1 MSVDAAA
8 IIVAITTAAGAIVQ
22 GADLPQP
29 VKDQAIEAV
38 QNAEESSPEVQ
49 KQVEDA
55 IAAMPEGTRQQA
67 EKMVEQAGDVVKDA
81 TDPYIPEQK
90 KAPNPGNALA
100 APPPAP
106 SGLGARSAPV
116 PHAIGGAP
124 AVGGSGALVPFVPS
138 AVGST
143 GSVGQSFAD
152 IPGLPFLGAL
162 GSLVPAVP
170 AGFPGVSLAPVGAIA
185 VFAPWIRKAGSLCEG
200 VKPATLAALYSID
213 SGFRYG
219 VGAPT
224 SPSGERGPGQFTQEE
239 WAQYGK
245 DADGNGKAEILGV
258 ADPVMA
264 SGHKLCD
271 MFGQV
276 EALKADGA
284 VKGDTLDLTLAA
296 YDAGIDAVRKSGGVP
311 ATAPGQELQPFVARV
326 RSLEESFAR
335 MLAPFFYGG
344 AITGGLSGVIDAAM
358 KYIGLPYVWGG
369 GSVHGPSMG
378 GFDCSGLT
386 SYAVY
391 AATGIKLPRTSETQW
406 RVGVEVPLDQARPG
420 DLLFG
425 NWGPGGPG
433 HVAIYVGN
441 GQMLHAPTTGDV
453 VRIGPMFDG
462 MKARRII

>member
-38 QNAEESSPEVQ
+38 QNAEQASPDVQ

-55 IAAMPEGTRQQA
+55 IAALPDGARQQA
-67 EKMVEQAGDVVKDA
+67 EQMVADVGGVVKDA
-81 TDPYIPEQK
+81 TDPYIPEQEK
-90 KAPNPGNALA
+90 SPPKPGEPGRA
-100 APPPAP
+100 APPPAI
-106 SGLGARSAPV
+106 SGNAAP
-116 PHAIGGAP
+116 GYTGQAP
-124 AVGGSGALVPFVPS
+124 ATGGGPSLVPFAPS
-138 AVGST
+138 PIGST
-143 GSVGQSFAD
+143 GSVGQAFSD
-152 IPGLPFLGAL
+152 VPGLPFLGAL

-170 AGFPGVSLAPVGAIA
+170 AAFPGVSLAPVGAIA

-200 VKPATLAALYSID
+200 VKPTTIAALYSVG

-219 VGAPT
+219 PAAPT
-224 SPSGERGPGQFTQEE
+224 SPSGARGPGQFTDAE
-239 WAQYGK
+239 WAKYGK
-245 DADGNGKAEILGV
+245 DVDSNGTADILGV

-264 SGHKLCD
+264 SGHMLCD

-276 EALKADGA
+276 EDLKADGA
-284 VKGDTLDLTLAA
+284 VKGDSLDLTLAA
-296 YDAGIDAVRKSGGVP
+296 YDVGIDAVRGAGGIP
-311 ATAPGQELQPFVARV
+311 AATPGHDPQPFVERV
-326 RSLEESFAR
+326 RSLEESFGR

-344 AITGGLSGVIDAAM
+344 AIVDGVSNVIDAAM
-358 KYIGLPYVWGG
+358 QYIGLPYVWGG
-369 GSVHGPSMG
+369 GSIHGPSMG

-386 SYAVY
+386 SYAMY

-433 HVAIYVGN
+433 HVGIYVGN

-453 VRIGPMFDG
+453 VRIGPLLNN